1 MLFMHS
7 NAIVMMSM
15 MMMMM
20 MMMMMNQVRRTNQT
34 QIPARAECQ

>member
-7 NAIVMMSM
+7 NAVGMQILM
-15 MMMMM
+15 MMMMK
-20 MMMMMNQVRRTNQT
+20 NQVRRTNQT

>member
-1 MLFMHS
+1 MHS
-7 NAIVMMSM
+7 NAIVMMS